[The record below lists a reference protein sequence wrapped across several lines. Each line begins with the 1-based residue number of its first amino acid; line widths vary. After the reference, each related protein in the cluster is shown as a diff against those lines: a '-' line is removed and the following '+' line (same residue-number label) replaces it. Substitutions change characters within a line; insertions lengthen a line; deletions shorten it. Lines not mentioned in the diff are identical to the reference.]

1 MGYIMALDQG
11 TTSSR
16 AFIYDENFKI
26 IASSQ
31 KPVGICYPKNGW
43 VEQNPEEI
51 WDSIVTVGREVISKA
66 GIDSGQI
73 DAIGITNQ
81 RETSLLWNKYTGEPI
96 YNAIVWQDRRTAD
109 FCNTVLAHHEE
120 TIREKTGLVVDPYFS
135 STKLRWLLDYSK
147 QHGLSADDLLYSN
160 DLSEGKQLTDN
171 NKRWLEHYINVW
183 DHIQEVA

>member
-16 AFIYDENFKI
+16 AFIYDENFSI

-66 GIDSGQI
+66 GIDSSQI

-96 YNAIVWQDRRTAD
+96 YNAVVWQDRRTAD
-109 FCNTVLAHHEE
+109 FT
-120 TIREKTGLVVDPYFS
+120 T
-135 STKLRWLLDYSK
+135 
-147 QHGLSADDLLYSN
+147 
-160 DLSEGKQLTDN
+160 
-171 NKRWLEHYINVW
+171 
-183 DHIQEVA
+183 

>member
-16 AFIYDENFKI
+16 AFIYDENFRI

-81 RETSLLWNKYTGEPI
+81 RETSLLWNNTRANRSTMPSYGKTEELLIFVTPFWLI
-96 YNAIVWQDRRTAD
+96 MRRR
-109 FCNTVLAHHEE
+109 L
-120 TIREKTGLVVDPYFS
+120 EKRPA
-135 STKLRWLLDYSK
+135 W
-147 QHGLSADDLLYSN
+147 
-160 DLSEGKQLTDN
+160 
-171 NKRWLEHYINVW
+171 
-183 DHIQEVA
+183 